1 MEALFTHQWRW
12 ALLRLR
18 GNMPPGL
25 LSAAPKR
32 SLAVHG
38 KCITRFAVSI
48 SWFCCTKRCACQDF
62 PAAGH
67 ATQHHRLSAPGRQR
81 TKSQVLQA
89 FRHARRRGSL
99 DGLGPD
105 RLTFARSKTI
115 RAVHK
120 FLPLATARFGRR
132 MCRNRHSFLGMLHT
146 LPASHSSGR
155 ARSQTPDYHRR
166 YAQNAAG
173 SQMTCQARAVTL
185 HFLASCTPQF
195 QRVVS
200 VISNLMSVLSSQ

>member
-1 MEALFTHQWRW
+1 MENAS
-12 ALLRLR
+12 
-18 GNMPPGL
+18 PGVQFQYH
-25 LSAAPKR
+25 S
-32 SLAVHG
+32 
-38 KCITRFAVSI
+38 FAVQKCSG
-48 SWFCCTKRCACQDF
+48 CQDF

-67 ATQHHRLSAPGRQR
+67 ATQHHRLSATGRQR

-105 RLTFARSKTI
+105 RLAHARNKPI

-132 MCRNRHSFLGMLHT
+132 MCRNRHSFLGMLHMQ
-146 LPASHSSGR
+146 PASHSSGR

-185 HFLASCTPQF
+185 QNLAASLSGVLQTAI
-195 QRVVS
+195 S
-200 VISNLMSVLSSQ
+200 TSGVISNLMSVLSSQ